1 MNQAEILEK
10 ARELGMMIAESDEF
24 KKLKETEQAQLAD
37 ADAQQMMADY
47 NAKREE
53 FAQIASRDDL
63 TKEDWEKL
71 NMDAQAE
78 FIKLCQNE
86 NIKNY
91 LDANQL
97 FQDLISKVNSIIAH
111 FVRGDD
117 DSGCSGSCSSCS
129 GCH

>member
-1 MNQAEILEK
+1 MNQAETLEK

>member
-37 ADAQQMMADY
+37 PDAQQMMADY

-78 FIKLCQNE
+78 FIKKRIDTFIE
-86 NIKNY
+86 FGKVY
-91 LDANQL
+91 TKRANFITVFTPQTL
-97 FQDLISKVNSIIAH
+97 FHSRILFTKY
-111 FVRGDD
+111 FW
-117 DSGCSGSCSSCS
+117 DS
-129 GCH
+129 HHNTA

>member
-1 MNQAEILEK
+1 MNSSEILEK
-10 ARELGMMIAESDEF
+10 ARELGMMIAESEEF
-24 KKLKETEQAQLAD
+24 KKLKETEEIQLSD
-37 ADAQQMMADY
+37 ATAQQMMMEY
-47 NAKREE
+47 NTKREE
-53 FAQIASRDDL
+53 LAERASNPDL

-91 LDANQL
+91 LDANQC
-97 FQDLISKVNSIIAH
+97 FSNLIDKVNSIIAH
-111 FVRGDD
+111 FVKGDD
-117 DSGCSGSCSSCS
+117 SSACSGSCSSCK

>member
-37 ADAQQMMADY
+37 PDAQQMMADY

-71 NMDAQAE
+71 NMNAQAE

-117 DSGCSGSCSSCS
+117 ESGCSGSCSSCS

>member
-37 ADAQQMMADY
+37 PDAQQMMADY